1 MGVLGSIFGSDKAIK
16 AARDTIDSVVFTPEE
31 RARHFLEV
39 MKGYHPFRRAQR
51 VLAFTVFYAYVGV
64 FVYSIVMLSVGIVS
78 DKVQLMD
85 GAIKI
90 FEMNNDT
97 LGPAFVMIS
106 AFYFGGGMLESLKR
120 VRK

>member
-1 MGVLGSIFGSDKAIK
+1 MGLIGKIFGSEKAISK
-16 AARDTIDSVVFTPEE
+16 MYDGVDAAIFTTEE
-31 RARHFLEV
+31 RSRHFLEV
-39 MKGYHPFRRAQR
+39 LKGYHPFRLAQR

-106 AFYFGGGMLESLKR
+106 AFYFGGGMLESFKR